1 MRTPLNM
8 LATRGQALWR
18 RFGRQDGPAAD
29 HQLAALLTS
38 WQSAPRA
45 YHTLSHLQDCLWQV
59 DLHAAQL
66 QQPDAVALAL
76 FYHDAVYDPQRQ
88 DNEPQSAQWL
98 WRDWQDHLP
107 TDTLQRLQGWILATA
122 THDPAALDDDGLR
135 LLDIDLS
142 ILARDP
148 DTYAHYARQIRQEYA
163 FVPEPDYR
171 RGRAQVLQRFLQ
183 RERLY
188 HSDLAS
194 PHWEGQA
201 RQNLQQ
207 ELRGLLD

>member
-1 MRTPLNM
+1 MSQAVQPCVQAWWQILSALCLPANPAR
-8 LATRGQALWR
+8 LAELLSLWQQP
-18 RFGRQDGPAAD
+18 GRVY
-29 HQLAALLTS
+29 HQLDHLHSCLRLAQTQAWACAEPALV
-38 WQSAPRA
+38 Q
-45 YHTLSHLQDCLWQV
+45 
-59 DLHAAQL
+59 
-66 QQPDAVALAL
+66 LAL
-76 FYHDAVYDPQRQ
+76 FYHDAVYDPQRN
-88 DNEPQSAQWL
+88 DNEARSAAL
-98 WRDWQDHLP
+98 CVDHWRGQLP
-107 TDTLQRLQGWILATA
+107 EASLGSVQTWILATA
-122 THDPAALDDDGLR
+122 THDPAGLDDDGLR

-188 HSDLAS
+188 HSDLAA

-207 ELRGLLD
+207 ELHGWLA